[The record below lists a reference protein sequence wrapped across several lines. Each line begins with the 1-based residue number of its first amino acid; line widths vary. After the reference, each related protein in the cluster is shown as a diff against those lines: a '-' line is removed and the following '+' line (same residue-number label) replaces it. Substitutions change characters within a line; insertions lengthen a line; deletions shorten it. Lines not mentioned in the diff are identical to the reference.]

1 MPDALC
7 IAISVSLSAKSS
19 IKRNIIE
26 AAISVAAVGALTA
39 LLFQF
44 GQSINATTVA
54 LSFLLLI
61 TIVATFLEWAAA
73 ITASVLAAFAFNFFF
88 LEPHYTLTI
97 RDPENWVALF
107 VFLAVAVT
115 VGHLSATSNR
125 RRAEAERLYKE
136 IEEAFER
143 SSEAE
148 GIKRS
153 EKLKSALLD
162 AVTHDFRTPLTS
174 IKASVTM
181 LIQENEFGNRASKL
195 DRHGRADLL
204 NVIDG
209 ETDRLNTFVE
219 SMVEL
224 ARFQSGSA
232 ALKLSRVTA
241 EEIIVKTAKR
251 AKEIQRSHQLVSNI
265 ANDLPHLSLDPRF
278 IVEAMFNLIDNAATY
293 SAANTT
299 IEITAKK
306 NNGNIRFAV
315 EDEGPGIPV
324 AERESVFKKFYR
336 SKTKAGQHGMGMGLA
351 IVRGII
357 EAHGGE
363 IWVESG
369 KKGARFVF
377 DLPIEPDGR

>member
-1 MPDALC
+1 MQPRSRISSLVIG
-7 IAISVSLSAKSS
+7 IAVS
-19 IKRNIIE
+19 I
-26 AAISVAAVGALTA
+26 AAIGAATA
-39 LLFQF
+39 VMLLFRERV
-44 GQSINATTVA
+44 NATSVTLIYLLTVVILA
-54 LSFLLLI
+54 SVF
-61 TIVATFLEWAAA
+61 ERWAA
-73 ITASVLAAFAFNFFF
+73 ITASIVSSLLLNFFF
-88 LEPHYTLTI
+88 IEPYYTLTI
-97 RDPENWVALF
+97 SEPQNLVSFF
-107 VFLAVAVT
+107 VFLAVAIA

-181 LIQENEFGNRASKL
+181 LIQENEFGKGSSKL

-204 NVIDG
+204 NVIDE

-232 ALKLSRVTA
+232 ALKLSLVTA

-265 ANDLPHLSLDPRF
+265 ASDLPHLSLDPRF
-278 IVEAMFNLIDNAATY
+278 IVEAIFNLIDNAATY
-293 SAANTT
+293 SPPNTT

-306 NNGNIRFAV
+306 NNGNIRFSV

-336 SKTKAGQHGMGMGLA
+336 SQAKAGQHGMGMGLA

-377 DLPIEPDGR
+377 DLPIDTDGR